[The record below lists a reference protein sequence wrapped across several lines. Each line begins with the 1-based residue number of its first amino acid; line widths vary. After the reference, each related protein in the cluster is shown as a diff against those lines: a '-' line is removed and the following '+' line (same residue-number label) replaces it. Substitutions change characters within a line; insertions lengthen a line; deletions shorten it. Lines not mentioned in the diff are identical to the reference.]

1 MLEIELRTL
10 GRSTVDVPRIALGCG
25 SFGGIGTELA
35 LFGAGLDEAES
46 FAVMDAAWR
55 LGITHFDTA
64 DAYGGG
70 RSEELIG
77 QWARSRG
84 VRPLLTTKTYHQ
96 MNVGAEHGLA
106 PIRVKRQL
114 ESSLARLQVDHVD
127 LYLAHA
133 YDPDVSLAE
142 TLSAFERLAVEG
154 VVRAY
159 GVSNFDAHQLE
170 CALAAGS
177 PQAVQ
182 NSYSLLD
189 RRDEDDVK
197 PICAEHSLAYLAF
210 SPLSGGWLT
219 GKYRRGE
226 TFPTGSRMTH
236 LPEVYRRLVDEPTFT
251 ALDRLTA
258 IARDRN
264 MSMAGLALGWLLADE
279 RVTQLIV
286 GPRRPAHLEP
296 IREALSNPL
305 SATERDELG
314 AVFTRTGHR

>member
-25 SFGGIGTELA
+25 SFGGIGTEPA
-35 LFGAGLDEAES
+35 FFGDGLDDAES

-77 QWARSRG
+77 QWARSRD

-96 MNVGAEHGLA
+96 MSEGADYGLA
-106 PIRVKRQL
+106 PIRIRRQL

-142 TLSAFERLAVEG
+142 TLSAFEGLTVEG
-154 VVRAY
+154 AVRAY

-170 CALAAGS
+170 VALIAGS

-189 RRDEDDVK
+189 RRDEDDVQ
-197 PICAEHSLAYLAF
+197 PICAQHSLAYLAF

-219 GKYRRGE
+219 GKYHRGE
-226 TFPTGSRMTH
+226 TFPTGSRMTQ
-236 LPEVYRRLVDEPTFT
+236 LPELYRRLLNEPTFI
-251 ALDRLTA
+251 ALDRLAA
-258 IARDRN
+258 IAQDRN
-264 MSMAGLALGWLLADE
+264 MSMASLALSWLLADQ
-279 RVTQLIV
+279 RVTQVVV
-286 GPRRPAHLEP
+286 GPRQPAHLEP
-296 IREALSNPL
+296 IREAVSNPL
-305 SATERDELG
+305 SATERDELA
-314 AVFTRTGHR
+314 AVFTPTDHR